1 MSEVLTL
8 VKRSFDDDGCT
19 LLGETRRE
27 VFMRLASIG
36 QQEFYQAQATDLRP
50 ELKFVLEDY
59 LDYEGE
65 YLCIYGEVWY
75 RVIRTYRTGQA
86 LEVIV
91 QRASAEEIG
100 DEYDP
105 GTCICDEL
113 DEIIALQESYIS
125 GEAVAQEV
133 VADE

>member
-8 VKRSFDDDGCT
+8 VKRNFDGDGCT
-19 LLGETRRE
+19 LLDESRRE
-27 VFMRLASIG
+27 VFCRLASIG
-36 QQEFYQAQATDLRP
+36 QSEFYQAQATNLKP

-59 LDYEGE
+59 LDYADE
-65 YLCIYGEVWY
+65 YLCIYCEVWY

-100 DEYDP
+100 DEYAP
-105 GTCICDEL
+105 GPCIEDEL
-113 DEIIALQESYIS
+113 DDIIALQESYIG
-125 GEAVAQEV
+125 GEA
-133 VADE
+133 DE

>member
-1 MSEVLTL
+1 MNEVLTL
-8 VKRSFDDDGCT
+8 VSRNYDGDGCT
-19 LLGETRRE
+19 LLSETRRE

-36 QQEFYQAQATDLRP
+36 QSEFYQAQATDLRP

-65 YLCIYGEVWY
+65 FLCVYADVWY
-75 RVIRTYRTGQA
+75 RIIRTYRTGQE

-105 GTCICDEL
+105 GPCVEDEL
-113 DEIIALQESYIS
+113 DDIIALQESYIN
-125 GEAVAQEV
+125 GGTN
-133 VADE
+133 

>member
-8 VKRSFDDDGCT
+8 VKRTYDDDGCS
-19 LLGETRRE
+19 LLESTRRE
-27 VFMRLASIG
+27 VFFRLASVG
-36 QQEFYQAQATDLRP
+36 QTEFYQAQATDLRP

-65 YLCIYGEVWY
+65 FLCIYNGVWY
-75 RVIRTYRTGQA
+75 RVIRTYRKGQE
-86 LEVIV
+86 LEIVV

-105 GTCICDEL
+105 GFCVADEL
-113 DEIIALQESYIS
+113 DKIIALQESYIGS
-125 GEAVAQEV
+125 VGE
-133 VADE
+133 